1 MLASLSIRNLCA
13 SLLARFVRDQK
24 GAITVVSAIAIPVLI
39 GVTGL
44 VAELGHGL
52 LTKSENQRIADL
64 AAYAGA
70 LAYNSTSSSTNM
82 TAAAQ
87 RVATMNGIPSSA
99 VSATLVT
106 SPRDSSSQA
115 VLVNISTS
123 NLVLLAPVT
132 KTTAS
137 LTIGASS
144 YAQLGA
150 KTDPCIIALN
160 ASGTGV
166 TLSGGT
172 SVTASA
178 CAVASNNT
186 VTVPCGTRITA
197 KIVNYNSSA
206 APSQPCSGITAN
218 SVSKATT
225 TDPLAANTGVT
236 TAVARVATVAALTS
250 PTAPAAPSSVTGKPI
265 DFAYNASSTQAQ
277 ATAIGCTATVS
288 GSTWTLTCPSGGTY
302 NFSALTI
309 GGGIN
314 LNFNTSGSALNVYN
328 FSQSLSTSATTAFGP
343 GTYNFAQNVTT
354 NGTTTFGAG
363 TYNIGGAFTA
373 GGGATTTFGAG
384 TFNITGGIT
393 TGGGTTTTF
402 GAGTFNIGRSASACS
417 GGGMYSIC
425 NTSTLTFGGPST
437 FNLTAG
443 LYNSGGSTLTLGSG
457 TTNSFNIGGS
467 SDGNAVYAGGGS
479 KTIFADATGSSNVF
493 SLNGNFNVASGG
505 GSCMTISAAAQH
517 DIDGFFTTAGGTI
530 LGAGVYTVNGYIG
543 LGANGGG
550 DVTCSGST
558 VGMNGTGVTLVTSGA
573 STMSSGS
580 CSGLSFCI
588 AAGYNNVTLT
598 APAAGATAA
607 LVVIG
612 PASATAGAALTEG
625 ASNTS
630 VSGAFY
636 FPKGPISLSG
646 GASIGN
652 GTGQCLTLIGTQIS
666 LSGGTTAA
674 STCISSAG
682 SSSSSVSLVQ

>member
-1 MLASLSIRNLCA
+1 MLASIGIRNICCA
-13 SLLARFVRDQK
+13 LLSRFRKDQR
-24 GAITVVSAIAIPVLI
+24 GAVTVVSAVAIPVLI

-70 LAYNSTSSSTNM
+70 LAYNSTSSSTSM

-87 RVATMNGIPSSA
+87 RVAAMNGIPAAS
-99 VSATLVT
+99 VSANLVT

-132 KTTAS
+132 KTTSS

-150 KTDPCIIALN
+150 KTDPCIVALST
-160 ASGTGV
+160 SGTGV
-166 TLSGGT
+166 TLTGGT
-172 SVTASA
+172 SVTAAA

-186 VTVPCGTRITA
+186 VSVPCGTRLTA
-197 KIVNYNSSA
+197 KIVNYNSST

-218 SVSKATT
+218 SVSKAAT
-225 TDPLAANTGVT
+225 TDPLASNSGVT

-250 PTAPAAPSSVTGKPI
+250 PTLSTISTGTNLAFDWSS
-265 DFAYNASSTQAQ
+265 SSM
-277 ATAIGCTATVS
+277 TAGQCS
-288 GSTWTLTCPSGGTY
+288 GTRPNYGSVWNFTCPSGGSY
-302 NFSALTI
+302 NFGSLTV
-309 GGGIN
+309 GGGITV
-314 LNFNTSGSALNVYN
+314 NFNTSGTAATTYN
-328 FSQSLSTSATTAFGP
+328 FSGSVTNSGTTITFGP
-343 GTYNFAQNVTT
+343 GI
-354 NGTTTFGAG
+354 
-363 TYNIGGAFTA
+363 YNIAQGLTT
-373 GGGATTTFGAG
+373 GGGSTTTFGAG
-384 TFNITGGIT
+384 TFS
-393 TGGGTTTTF
+393 
-402 GAGTFNIGRSASACS
+402 IGRSTSSCS

-457 TTNSFNIGGS
+457 TTNSFRIGAS
-467 SDGNAVYAGGGS
+467 SDGNAVYVGGGS
-479 KTIFADATGSSNVF
+479 KTTFADATGSSNVF

-517 DIDGFFTTAGGTI
+517 DINGYFSTAGGTI

-588 AAGYNNVTLT
+588 AAGYSNVALT
-598 APAAGATAA
+598 APASGTTAA

-612 PASATAGAALTEG
+612 PSSATAGAALTEG

-652 GTGQCLTLIGTQIS
+652 GTGQCLTLIGTQVS

-674 STCISSAG
+674 SSCVSSAS

>member
-1 MLASLSIRNLCA
+1 MRVSTGIGHILAA
-13 SLLARFVRDQK
+13 LLTRFGKDRT
-24 GAITVVSAIAIPVLI
+24 GAITVVSAVAIPVLI

-52 LTKSENQRIADL
+52 LTKAENQRIADL

-70 LAYNSTSSSTNM
+70 LAYNSTSSSTGM

-87 RVATMNGIPSSA
+87 RVAGMNGIPASS

-106 SPRDSSSQA
+106 SPRNSSSQA

-123 NLVLLAPVT
+123 NLVLLAPVL
-132 KTTAS
+132 KTASS
-137 LTIGASS
+137 LTIGASA

-150 KTDPCIIALN
+150 KTDPCIIALS

-172 SVTASA
+172 SVTAAA
-178 CAVASNNT
+178 CAVASNNA
-186 VTVPCGTRITA
+186 VTVPCGTKITA
-197 KIVNYNSSA
+197 KIVNYNSSSS
-206 APSQPCSGITAN
+206 PSQPCSGITAN
-218 SVSKATT
+218 SISRAST
-225 TDPLAANTGVT
+225 TDPLASNTGVT
-236 TAVARVATVAALTS
+236 TAVAQIATVAALTTPAM
-250 PTAPAAPSSVTGKPI
+250 PTIPAGQNLAFDWS
-265 DFAYNASSTQAQ
+265 SSTL
-277 ATAIGCTATVS
+277 TAGSCTGTRPNY
-288 GSTWTLTCPSGGTY
+288 GNTWYFTCPGGGTY
-302 NFSALTI
+302 NFGSLTM
-309 GGGIN
+309 GGGIT
-314 LNFNTSGSALNVYN
+314 LNFNTSGTSATVYN
-328 FSQSLSTSATTAFGP
+328 FSGSITNSGTAITFGP
-343 GTYNFAQNVTT
+343 GTYNVAQGITT
-354 NGTTTFGAG
+354 
-363 TYNIGGAFTA
+363 
-373 GGGATTTFGAG
+373 GGGSTTTFGAG
-384 TFNITGGIT
+384 TFNV
-393 TGGGTTTTF
+393 
-402 GAGTFNIGRSASACS
+402 GRSTSGCG

-437 FNLTAG
+437 FNLAAG

-457 TTNSFNIGGS
+457 TTNSFIIGGS

-479 KTIFADATGSSNVF
+479 KTIFADATGSTNVF
-493 SLNGNFNVASGG
+493 SLNGNFNVSSGG

-517 DIDGFFTTAGGTI
+517 DINGYLATAGGTI

-543 LGANGGG
+543 LGSNGGG
-550 DVTCSGST
+550 QVSCSGAS

-573 STMSSGS
+573 STPSSGS

-588 AAGYNNVTLT
+588 DAGYSNVTLT
-598 APAAGATAA
+598 APATGATAKLA
-607 LVVIG
+607 VIG
-612 PASATAGAALTEG
+612 PASAAAGASLSGG
-625 ASNTS
+625 ASNAS

-652 GTGQCLTLIGTQIS
+652 GTGQCLELIGTQVS

-682 SSSSSVSLVQ
+682 SSTSSVSLVQ

>member
-1 MLASLSIRNLCA
+1 MLASIGIRNMWPA
-13 SLLARFVRDQK
+13 LLARFRKDQR

-52 LTKSENQRIADL
+52 LTKSENQRVADL

-70 LAYNSTSSSTNM
+70 LAYNSTSSSTSM

-87 RVATMNGIPSSA
+87 RVAAMNGIPASS

-106 SPRDSSSQA
+106 SPRSSSSQA

-132 KTTAS
+132 KTTTS

-150 KTDPCIIALN
+150 QTAPCIIAL
-160 ASGTGV
+160 SGSGSGV
-166 TLSGGT
+166 TLSG
-172 SVTASA
+172 SAAVTASA

-186 VTVPCGTRITA
+186 VTVPCGTSITA

-218 SVSKATT
+218 SVSKAATV
-225 TDPLAANTGVT
+225 DPLASNAGVT
-236 TAVARVATVAALTS
+236 TAVARVSTVAALTS
-250 PTAPAAPSSVTGKPI
+250 PTSPSVSAGTNLAF
-265 DFAYNASSTQAQ
+265 DWSSSSFTAGSCS
-277 ATAIGCTATVS
+277 ATRS
-288 GSTWTLTCPSGGTY
+288 SSTWTFTCPSGGSYNFGSLTMGGGITLAFNTSGTAQTTY
-302 NFSALTI
+302 NFSGSIA
-309 GGGIN
+309 N
-314 LNFNTSGSALNVYN
+314 SG
-328 FSQSLSTSATTAFGP
+328 TAITFGP
-343 GTYNFAQNVTT
+343 GTYNIAQ
-354 NGTTTFGAG
+354 GL
-363 TYNIGGAFTA
+363 
-373 GGGATTTFGAG
+373 
-384 TFNITGGIT
+384 T
-393 TGGGTTTTF
+393 TGGGSTTTF
-402 GAGTFNIGRSASACS
+402 GAGTFNIGRSTSSCS
-417 GGGMYSIC
+417 GGGQYSIC
-425 NTSTLTFGGPST
+425 NVSTLTFGGPST
-437 FNLTAG
+437 FSLASG
-443 LYNSGGSTLTLGSG
+443 IYNSGGSTLTLGSG
-457 TTNSFNIGGS
+457 TTNSFSIGKS
-467 SDGNAVYAGGGS
+467 SDGNAVYVGGGS
-479 KTIFADATGSSNVF
+479 KTVFADATGVNSVF
-493 SLNGNFNVASGG
+493 TLNGNFNVSSGG

-517 DIDGFFTTAGGTI
+517 DINGYFATAGGTI

-598 APAAGATAA
+598 APAAGTTAS

-612 PASATAGAALTEG
+612 PSTATAGAALTEG

-636 FPKGPISLSG
+636 FPRGPISLSG

-652 GTGQCLTLIGTQIS
+652 GPNQCLELIGTQVS

-674 STCISSAG
+674 STCISSAS

>member
-1 MLASLSIRNLCA
+1 MLASIGIRNMWPA
-13 SLLARFVRDQK
+13 LLARFRKDQR

-52 LTKSENQRIADL
+52 LTKSENQRVADL

-70 LAYNSTSSSTNM
+70 LAYNSTSSSSSM

-87 RVATMNGIPSSA
+87 RVAGMNGIPASS
-99 VSATLVT
+99 VSASLVA
-106 SPRDSSSQA
+106 SPRNSGSQA

-132 KTTAS
+132 KTATS

-150 KTDPCIIALN
+150 QTAPCIIALSG
-160 ASGTGV
+160 SGTGV
-166 TLSGGT
+166 TLTGGT
-172 SVTASA
+172 SVTAAA
-178 CAVASNNT
+178 CAVASNTT
-186 VTVPCGTRITA
+186 VSVPCGTRLTA
-197 KIVNYNSSA
+197 KIVNYNSST

-218 SVSKATT
+218 SISKAAT
-225 TDPLAANTGVT
+225 TDPLASNSGVT
-236 TAVARVATVAALTS
+236 TAVARVATVSALTS
-250 PTAPAAPSSVTGKPI
+250 PTAPTAPSSVTGKPI
-265 DFAYNASSTQAQ
+265 DFAYNASSTQTQ

-288 GSTWTLTCPSGGTY
+288 GNTWTLTCPAGGTY

-314 LNFNTSGSALNVYN
+314 LNFNTSGTTSTVYN
-328 FSQSLSTSATTAFGP
+328 FSQSISTSATTSFGP

-363 TYNIGGAFTA
+363 TYNVGGSFTA

-402 GAGTFNIGRSASACS
+402 GAGTFNIGRSTSSCS

-437 FNLTAG
+437 FSLAG
-443 LYNSGGSTLTLGSG
+443 GVYNSGGSTLTLGSG
-457 TTNSFNIGGS
+457 TTNSFRLGAS

-479 KTIFADATGSSNVF
+479 KTTFADATGSSNVF
-493 SLNGNFNVASGG
+493 SLNGNFNVSSGG

-517 DIDGFFTTAGGTI
+517 DINGYFATAGGTI

-598 APAAGATAA
+598 APAAGTTAQ
-607 LVVIG
+607 LVVVG

-636 FPKGPISLSG
+636 FPKGSISLSG

-652 GTGQCLTLIGTQIS
+652 GTGQCLELIGTQIS

-674 STCISSAG
+674 STCISSAS